1 MLLHLCVTFF
11 LIYRMS
17 AHALLSLV
25 NELGKRNKKRGL
37 SNILSLFRSEC
48 NKFNNTVARI
58 LIDSIYHIEL
68 YLL

>member
-1 MLLHLCVTFF
+1 
-11 LIYRMS
+11 MS
-17 AHALLSLV
+17 AHALLNLV
-25 NELGKRNKKRGL
+25 NELGNRNKKRGL
-37 SNILSLFRSEC
+37 SYILSLFRSEC